1 MPRVY
6 LSAEARV
13 AAQEARELDKLSELV
28 RTCKGR
34 TRRND
39 EDTAKEAGMSRNTFS
54 RAKSPEVVGAM
65 SLRAARRLAHAVG
78 CTPEDWLRIGGFDK

>member
-39 EDTAKEAGMSRNTFS
+39 EDTAKEAGMSRQHIQPGQKPGGGWGDVLAGRPPPGS
-54 RAKSPEVVGAM
+54 RRGLHPGG
-65 SLRAARRLAHAVG
+65 LAADRRL
-78 CTPEDWLRIGGFDK
+78 